1 MPHRNPQPK
10 DCKGDLLIVD
20 DDLSALQTLGA
31 LLTREG
37 YEVRSAPNGQTALM
51 FAKEDPPELI
61 LLDIRLPD
69 MDGFQVCQRLKE
81 DPRARN
87 SPVIFISALEETEDK
102 IKGFSAGAVDY
113 VTKPFQG
120 EELLARVDTHLTLKR
135 LREKVESQ
143 NEQLTQAILES
154 KQAEE
159 KIKQAAEEWRTT
171 FDSIKDLISIHDKDY
186 RIVRANQAFAA
197 AFGLEIREVLGR
209 KCSEII
215 HGTGEPGPA
224 CPHRQ
229 TMVSGK
235 PVTEEFFE
243 PRLGKYLQ
251 VSASPILKG
260 ENEVTGSVHIVKD
273 ITERKRAEEALRKA
287 HDELEERVR
296 ERTLELVEANEKLIA
311 TQKALEGH
319 LKFQSLL
326 AEISVRFVN
335 LPSERVEAE
344 ITDAQRRLCETLDL
358 DRSTLWLVPDE
369 DRELMLLAH
378 IHSSPEIPIPE
389 RLNAKEIFPWT
400 MQKVLREEIVSFTKL
415 GDLPPEADR
424 DRESYRLYGTKSG
437 LVIPLSVGGERV
449 FGVSSFAS
457 TRQERGW
464 PGSVVIGL
472 QLFAQVFANAL
483 SRKYAEETL
492 RESEARL
499 SLAASSGEIGLWS
512 VGLSAREIWGTEKG
526 WELLGLPRGSP
537 GTLGGFYEIVHPED
551 RERVVETFE
560 QAIRSGKDARV
571 EYRIVTSDGGTRWRV
586 SHSRPHFT
594 PAGEADRLTGAT
606 IDITERK
613 RMEEE
618 LQTKLREI
626 EDLKSRL
633 EQENIELREEIK
645 LQYAHE
651 EIVGESESIRKILM
665 KVEQVAQTEA
675 TVLIQGETGT
685 GKEIFAR
692 AIHRLSDRKDRPL
705 ITVNCA
711 SLPPTLIESE
721 LFGREK
727 GAYTGALTRMAG
739 RFEAAD
745 GATIFLDEI
754 GELPAE
760 IQSKLLRILEAGQF
774 ERLGSTKT
782 LHVDVRIIAATNR
795 DLTKEVEKGRFRS
808 DLFYRLNV
816 FPITI
821 PPLRERPD
829 DIPLLAWAFVRQL
842 EKKMGKR
849 IDAIPRKKMES
860 LKRYPWPGNVRELR
874 NAIEHAMIVST
885 GKTLAVD
892 PPQIEAP
899 GLPKGGHLEDMERQ
913 HIVSVLEKSGW
924 RITGK
929 GGAAETLGLK
939 RTTLQSKMKKLGI
952 SRPTSN

>member
-81 DPRARN
+81 DPRTSN

-197 AFGLEIREVLGR
+197 AFGMEIREVLGK

-273 ITERKRAEEALRKA
+273 ITERKRAEEALQKA
-287 HDELEERVR
+287 HDELEERVK
-296 ERTLELVEANEKLIA
+296 ERTLELVSANEQLIA
-311 TQKALEGH
+311 FQKALESH
-319 LKFQSLL
+319 LRFQSLL
-326 AEISVRFVN
+326 SEISVRFVN
-335 LPSERVEAE
+335 LPSELVETE
-344 ITDAQRRLCETLDL
+344 IKECQRRVCETLGIDF
-358 DRSTLWLVPDE
+358 SSLWLAPEE
-369 DRELMLLAH
+369 DREMMLLAQV
-378 IHSSPEIPIPE
+378 HSPRESPLPE
-389 RLNAKEIFPWT
+389 RLDAKEIFPWT
-400 MQKVLREEIVSFTKL
+400 LQKVMSGELLAFTKL
-415 GDLPPEADR
+415 DDLPPEADR
-424 DRESYRLYGTKSG
+424 DRASYRLYDTQSS
-437 LVIPLSVGGERV
+437 LAIPLSMGGDRV
-449 FGVSSFAS
+449 FGVLTFGAA
-457 TRQERGW
+457 RERDW
-464 PGSVVIGL
+464 PESVVTGL
-472 QLFAQVFANAL
+472 QLVAQVFANAL
-483 SRKYAEETL
+483 ARKHADETL

-512 VGLSAREIWGTEKG
+512 VGLRGGQIWGTEKG
-526 WELLGLPRGSP
+526 WELLGFPP
-537 GTLGGFYEIVHPED
+537 GGLVSQESFYDRIHPED
-551 RERVVETFE
+551 RERVRDTIE

-571 EYRIVTSDGGTRWRV
+571 EYRIVTSDGSIRWRI
-586 SHSRPHFT
+586 SHSRAHIGPD
-594 PAGEADRLTGAT
+594 GQADHLTGAT

-618 LQTKLREI
+618 LQTRLREI

-692 AIHRLSDRKDRPL
+692 AIHRLSGRKDRPL

-795 DLTKEVEKGRFRS
+795 DLAKEVEKGRFRS

-849 IDAIPRKKMES
+849 IDAIPRKKMEA

-899 GLPKGGHLEDMERQ
+899 GLPRGGHLEDMERQ